1 MKYVITFT
9 AMVSFVYRKIYI
21 FLLTLSFFFVVSSIY
36 LEWQQKSFFIE
47 WILGGGVVNFRV
59 TFFIDKIAALFL
71 SVVLFISANVVIY
84 SQSYMEEDIFK
95 ERFILLV
102 FGFVISMF
110 LLIISPNILRI
121 LLGWDGL
128 GLVSYCLVIYY
139 SSKKSNRAG
148 ILTVLRNRVGDVCL
162 LITIAWFSITGDFVY
177 LFWVEGLGVL
187 DNCNLLSLLIMLAA
201 ITKSAQIPF
210 SAWLPAAIA
219 APTPV
224 SALVHSST
232 LVTAGVYLLIRF
244 SSFLSN
250 EVLNVLLLLSVLTIF
265 IAGLVASFEYDLK
278 KIIALST
285 LSQLGVIM
293 FALSLGLPD
302 IAFFHLVTHALF
314 KAMLFLCAGVLI
326 HGIIGSQDIRDF
338 GRIVAIYP
346 LVGVCLNLA
355 NLSLCGLPFMS
366 GFYSKDLIVELA
378 IQGNWSIFIIFIL
391 YCSLG
396 LTVFYSLRLTY
407 YSFVRESLGG
417 CVKLLV
423 DNENILLLPIINLRI
438 FSLLTGPYLSNFLCS
453 FPVLVFLPFM
463 IKILT
468 ILIILT
474 LTITF
479 VYLFSQINTQT
490 FIKVNTSFHGLIWG
504 LPVLS
509 GQVFSILAIKI
520 GNSLFRNLDS
530 GWLEWLTVG
539 SLQSSSEVGFWAQ
552 SWQRGLLKNHFLI
565 MIFWLLLFC
574 LWFFYFCSLKFKA

>member
-1 MKYVITFT
+1 M
-9 AMVSFVYRKIYI
+9 
-21 FLLTLSFFFVVSSIY
+21 SSIY

-47 WILGGGVVNFRV
+47 WILGGGAINFRV
-59 TFFIDKIAALFL
+59 TFFIDKVAALFL

-84 SQSYMEEDIFK
+84 SQSYIEEDIFK

-102 FGFVISMF
+102 FGFVISIF

-139 SSKKSNRAG
+139 SSKKSNSAG

-162 LITIAWFSITGDFVY
+162 LIVIAWFSITGDFVY

-187 DNCNLLSLLIMLAA
+187 NNCNILSLLIILAA

-250 EVLNVLLLLSVLTIF
+250 NVLNVLLLLSVLTIF

-285 LSQLGVIM
+285 LSQLGVII
-293 FALSLGLPD
+293 FSLSLGLPD

-314 KAMLFLCAGVLI
+314 KAILFLCAGVLI

-338 GRIVAIYP
+338 GGIIYIYP

-355 NLSLCGLPFMS
+355 NLSLCGLPFIS

-378 IQGNWSIFIIFIL
+378 IQGNWSIFIIIIL

-407 YSFVRESLGG
+407 YSFVSESLGG

-423 DNENILLLPIINLRI
+423 DNENILLIPIINLRV
-438 FSLLTGPYLSNFLCS
+438 FSLLTGPYLSNFLCN
-453 FPVLVFLPFM
+453 FPNLVCLPFI

-468 ILIILT
+468 ILIILILT
-474 LTITF
+474 LSFT
-479 VYLFSQINTQT
+479 YLFSQINNRIS
-490 FIKVNTSFHGLIWG
+490 IKIHTSFHGLIWG

-530 GWLEWLTVG
+530 GWLEWLTIG
-539 SLQSSSEVGFWAQ
+539 SLQSFSTEGIWTQ
-552 SWQRGLLKNHFLI
+552 NWQRSLLKNHFLVI
-565 MIFWLLLFC
+565 MFWFLLFC
-574 LWFFYFCSLKFKA
+574 VWFFYFCSLNFESVTLKLLRWGNFKNNR

>member
-1 MKYVITFT
+1 MIAFA

-21 FLLTLSFFFVVSSIY
+21 FLLTLSFFFVISSIY
-36 LEWQQKSFFIE
+36 LEWQQKSLFIE
-47 WILGGGVVNFRV
+47 WILGGGAINFRV

-71 SVVLFISANVVIY
+71 AVVLFISANVVIY
-84 SQSYMEEDIFK
+84 SQNYMEEDTFK

-102 FGFVISMF
+102 FGFVVSIF

-139 SSKKSNRAG
+139 SSKKSNSAG

-177 LFWVEGLGVL
+177 LFWVEGLDVL
-187 DNCNLLSLLIMLAA
+187 NNCNILSLLIILAA

-210 SAWLPAAIA
+210 SAWLPAAMA

-244 SSFLSN
+244 SFFLFDG
-250 EVLNVLLLLSVLTIF
+250 VLNVLLLLSVLTIF

-285 LSQLGVIM
+285 LSQLGVII

-302 IAFFHLVTHALF
+302 LAFFHLVTHALF
-314 KAMLFLCAGVLI
+314 KAILFLCAGVLI
-326 HGIIGSQDIRDF
+326 HGIVGSQDLRDF
-338 GRIVAIYP
+338 GGMVSIYP

-355 NLSLCGLPFMS
+355 NLSLCGLPFIS

-378 IQGNWSIFIIFIL
+378 IQGNWSIFIIMIL
-391 YCSLG
+391 YFSLG

-407 YSFVRESLGG
+407 YSFVSESLGG
-417 CVKLLV
+417 CFKLLV
-423 DNENILLLPIINLRI
+423 DNEKVLIVPIINLRI
-438 FSLLTGPYLSNFLCS
+438 FSLLTGPYLSNFLGS
-453 FPVLVFLPFM
+453 FPTLVFLPFI

-468 ILIILT
+468 LVIILILT
-474 LTITF
+474 LSFMYI
-479 VYLFSQINTQT
+479 FSHANPQT
-490 FIKVNTSFHGLIWG
+490 FIRVNTSFHGLIWG
-504 LPVLS
+504 LPILT

-520 GNSLFRNLDS
+520 GDSLFRNLDS
-530 GWLEWLTVG
+530 GWLEWLTVK
-539 SLQSSSEVGFWAQ
+539 SIQSFSETGMWGHN
-552 SWQRGLLKNHFLI
+552 WQRGLLKNHFLI
-565 MIFWLLLFC
+565 IIFWILLFC
-574 LWFFYFCSLKFKA
+574 VWFFYFCSLKFKA